1 VSDLSRLSGR
11 RILLVIAGG
20 IAAYKCLDL
29 IRRGRERGLSFEV
42 ILTEGGAQF
51 VTPLSVSALTEKPVH
66 TGLWS
71 LTDEAEMRH
80 IRLSREADAIVV
92 APASADLLAKMANGH
107 ADDLASTALLAGDKP
122 VLVAP
127 AMNHRMW
134 HHPATRRNLAF
145 LEGAGVRR
153 VGPGEGA
160 MACGEFGPGRM
171 AEPME
176 ILAALAE
183 MLADAA
189 GPRPLAG
196 LRALVTSGPTHEPI
210 DPVRYIA
217 NRSSGKQGH
226 AVADAL
232 ARAGADVTLVS
243 GPVTI
248 PDPPGV
254 RVVRVETAAQMLDVC
269 RAALPVD
276 MAVMAA
282 AVADWRVADAG
293 QAKLKKGDGGP
304 PALRLT
310 ENPDILAT
318 IARAGPDR
326 PRLVVGFAAETGDVV
341 AYARAKIGRKGCDWL
356 VANDV
361 SPGSGT
367 FGGDENTVH
376 LIRAD
381 GTVEDWPRASKT
393 AVAQRLVAAIADRLA
408 GAEGV
413 R

>member
-1 VSDLSRLSGR
+1 
-11 RILLVIAGG
+11 
-20 IAAYKCLDL
+20 
-29 IRRGRERGLSFEV
+29 
-42 ILTEGGAQF
+42 
-51 VTPLSVSALTEKPVH
+51 
-66 TGLWS
+66 
-71 LTDEAEMRH
+71 
-80 IRLSREADAIVV
+80 
-92 APASADLLAKMANGH
+92 
-107 ADDLASTALLAGDKP
+107 
-122 VLVAP
+122 
-127 AMNHRMW
+127 
-134 HHPATRRNLAF
+134 
-145 LEGAGVRR
+145 
-153 VGPGEGA
+153 
-160 MACGEFGPGRM
+160 
-171 AEPME
+171 
-176 ILAALAE
+176 
-183 MLADAA
+183 
-189 GPRPLAG
+189 
-196 LRALVTSGPTHEPI
+196 
-210 DPVRYIA
+210 
-217 NRSSGKQGH
+217 
-226 AVADAL
+226 
-232 ARAGADVTLVS
+232 
-243 GPVTI
+243 
-248 PDPPGV
+248 
-254 RVVRVETAAQMLDVC
+254 VVRVETAAQMLDAC

-408 GAEGV
+408 GTEGV